1 MKKLL
6 SLGIAISLLGLVL
19 EAILYGLSFN
29 LITFIALILLL
40 YFSLIKFS
48 KREALLQKSIKI
60 SNLYSKGKFEARIL
74 QIQGDEDLCTLAN
87 NINNLA
93 DNLEAFMREISTA
106 IRCSQEGK
114 YYRLAFPQGLNPAF
128 SNNIESINKALIKIE
143 ENAKNNL
150 SNFLAKS
157 LMDMSLG
164 SQNEN
169 LTKISLDLDKDIQ
182 NMNTVDENIT
192 SITNSAKNSQK
203 DVSSITQ
210 SIDELV
216 EIINDNSIT
225 IESFAQKSKDI
236 DSVVEIISD
245 IPNQTNLLALN
256 AAIEAASAG

>member
-40 YFSLIKFS
+40 GFSLLKFS

-150 SNFLAKS
+150 
-157 LMDMSLG
+157 
-164 SQNEN
+164 
-169 LTKISLDLDKDIQ
+169 
-182 NMNTVDENIT
+182 
-192 SITNSAKNSQK
+192 
-203 DVSSITQ
+203 
-210 SIDELV
+210 
-216 EIINDNSIT
+216 
-225 IESFAQKSKDI
+225 
-236 DSVVEIISD
+236 
-245 IPNQTNLLALN
+245 
-256 AAIEAASAG
+256 